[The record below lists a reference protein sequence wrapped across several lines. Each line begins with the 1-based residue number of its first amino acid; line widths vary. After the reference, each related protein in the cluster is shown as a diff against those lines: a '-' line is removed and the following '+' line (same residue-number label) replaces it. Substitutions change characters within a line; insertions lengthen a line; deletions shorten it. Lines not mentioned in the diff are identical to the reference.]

1 MPASKVPNTLIHK
14 HPLQRLQS
22 PSRSTSAAIHFLGLL
37 SFGSSFKYLVDNPN
51 FASDSYGWHF
61 VFLTILGLSVSTLA
75 FAVGFLADITLSRR
89 LFLLKNLLSV
99 CSVPLEALI
108 SLLYWG
114 IRAIDPSYVLRED
127 DIIPFHVDLG
137 FHLMPTLFLL
147 FDLLYLSP
155 PWTITAMPAIGISTC
170 IAFCYWFWIEKCYSM
185 NGWYPYPLM
194 ELLDT
199 KGRIALFS
207 AAALVMAINIIT
219 LKWLYGRVNGFG
231 RDELPTALSGDIK
244 TGDYHTNHVTRLH
257 YIIKYGSRNSRHS
270 ASSGSF
276 TSRTFIDCITGSR
289 NDKMH
294 AGLMNTPLRTAM
306 LGSSRFSCGLAPFV
320 YSGSAT
326 SFTQQQQPP
335 SSTASPAKNNS
346 SSRRGFATFSTQ
358 CKKTRPAVQAQLRKQ
373 NPMSTSLSQISI
385 SCKRTFTRSANVSAK
400 STRAKNAAT
409 GAAAAATK
417 PQDGALDWNT
427 FFKLRTSRRRY
438 SLVSSILA
446 SLASTAVGVQVLSAQ
461 DVDTLGA
468 QVMGLDPFIVLGLAT
483 AACGAL
489 GWLAGPVLGN
499 TAWGLVNRRYRGGV
513 AIKEKEFFH
522 RIKRYRVDPSA
533 NSIANPVPDYYG
545 EKIGSVQGYRQWLK
559 DQRAYN
565 RKKSRA
571 IL

>member
-1 MPASKVPNTLIHK
+1 MSASKVPDTLIQK
-14 HPLQRLQS
+14 HPLQRLLS
-22 PSRSTSAAIHFLGLL
+22 PSRQTSAAVHFLGLVSFGL
-37 SFGSSFKYLVDNPN
+37 SFKHLVDNPT
-51 FASDSYGWHF
+51 FASDGYGWYF
-61 VFLTILGLSVSTLA
+61 VFLTIIGLLISTLT
-75 FAVGFLADITLSRR
+75 FAVGLAADITLSRR

-99 CSVPLEALI
+99 SSTPLEVLI

-114 IRAIDPSYVLRED
+114 IRAVEPSYILRED
-127 DIIPFHVDLG
+127 DIISFHVDLG
-137 FHLMPTLFLL
+137 FHLMPALFLL

-155 PWTITAMPAIGISTC
+155 PWTISAAPAIGIYSG
-170 IAFCYWFWIEKCYSM
+170 IAFCYWFWLEKCYSM

-207 AAALVMAINIIT
+207 VATALMSINMVT
-219 LKWLYGRVNGFG
+219 LKWLIGALRRQFMWLDKTHILEYAVHVNPLHNPHVGLQSYDT
-231 RDELPTALSGDIK
+231 RRALE
-244 TGDYHTNHVTRLH
+244 
-257 YIIKYGSRNSRHS
+257 
-270 ASSGSF
+270 SF
-276 TSRTFIDCITGSR
+276 TRTCTSIDCITRPTS
-289 NDKMH
+289 DKMH
-294 AGLMNTPLRTAM
+294 ATLIHAPLRTAI

-320 YSGSAT
+320 SAT
-326 SFTQQQQPP
+326 SLAHQPSP
-335 SSTASPAKNNS
+335 SSSTVPRAKNNAS
-346 SSRRGFATFSTQ
+346 SKRGFVTFSTE
-358 CKKTRPAVQAQLRKQ
+358 CKARPAVRSQLCKQ
-373 NPMSTSLSQISI
+373 NAMSSLSQISSI
-385 SCKRTFTRSANVSAK
+385 SCKRSFSSSASAK
-400 STRAKNAAT
+400 SPSTT
-409 GAAAAATK
+409 GKKSSGSAAANTK
-417 PQDGALDWNT
+417 YQDGAPLDWNT

-461 DVDTLGA
+461 DIDTMGA